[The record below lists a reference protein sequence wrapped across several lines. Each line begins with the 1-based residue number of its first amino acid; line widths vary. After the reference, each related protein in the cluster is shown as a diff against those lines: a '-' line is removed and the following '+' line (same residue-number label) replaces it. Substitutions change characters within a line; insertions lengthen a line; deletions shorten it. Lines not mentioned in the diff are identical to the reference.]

1 MDPAH
6 KGLIAGL
13 AVAGFSATTSLL
25 VKGIGGRIPP
35 ITLNAWRCTVA
46 ALIFLPLWWYT
57 TGGFVPDARSLFWI
71 GMSVLFS
78 IVMGDTSFFL
88 AIKKIG
94 MSRATPIA
102 KSYPAFAVLFSWIL
116 LGEALSTYKLIGVA
130 LAIGGTALMSRRPG
144 GTAALAE
151 DDEERKTA
159 RDHTVGVMIALGTAL
174 AWAAGAIVLKISLM
188 SASVTTVSLFK
199 TVIAGVMLWAI
210 SSRFERFPVREVL
223 FNRTNMLLA
232 GATGI
237 TLTGAALLLVY
248 SISMVGAGSASV
260 YSGLAPLFAVPMGVI
275 IFKERMGLKAII
287 GCVLAVLGV
296 VFVSMG

>member
-1 MDPAH
+1 
-6 KGLIAGL
+6 
-13 AVAGFSATTSLL
+13 
-25 VKGIGGRIPP
+25 
-35 ITLNAWRCTVA
+35 
-46 ALIFLPLWWYT
+46 
-57 TGGFVPDARSLFWI
+57 
-71 GMSVLFS
+71 
-78 IVMGDTSFFL
+78 
-88 AIKKIG
+88 
-94 MSRATPIA
+94 
-102 KSYPAFAVLFSWIL
+102 
-116 LGEALSTYKLIGVA
+116 LSTYKLIGVA